1 MIMKSLKKWSE
12 ISYRPVVLGISLFL
26 MIYELARASRVAFTI
41 DEATTT
47 LLYLSSNIAAV
58 FNLNWATNNHF
69 LNTLLAKL
77 FCVLAGNSEI
87 VLRLPS
93 LLGYGVY
100 LLFSFLTLDR
110 FIRNKG
116 VVVCGFLLL
125 NLNPYVLDYFSLCRG
140 FGLSLG
146 LMMPALFFFF
156 VFLDAVSLSQA
167 DPYRPLKLSLVFASL
182 AVLANISLFNVYL
195 SLVIFTLGLFIVL
208 NRKDGS
214 RLPVAQTAQTPF
226 PSKKIRWTVLT
237 LLAVI
242 FNLLVLSHHLAL
254 RPGLYEPVTV
264 EITGLEERFKQT
276 VQVFR
281 VEVDGQEK
289 LLTYENDVWT
299 ARETAQFTAI
309 KFRCVPSLLDKMD
322 QIKISIGSQS
332 YAFDT
337 ADRKGFKF
345 LPQKNHVIFYSPAS
359 VSLKRSKIPLFGQV
373 INWKGDRI
381 FLKPLFLGMLIIA
394 GIAALFLLL
403 IYGAGKTLK
412 TRKVLRAE
420 QFRPL
425 ALTTFWLATFL
436 GVSLYVLKS
445 AGAFA
450 WGGTRETGFIRSTVY
465 SLIAE
470 SFYAKLYVR
479 GQEQALFLLVLLS
492 ILLFLISLIVYYRKG
507 VLIDMLPASFLF
519 VILLLSSLSTILQN
533 ILFSTPY
540 LFQRTALFFI
550 PLFMLFLIFLAQTLS
565 RLKTWLNSTAT
576 ILLVILAILASYH
589 FYQTANTAKTADWG
603 NDADTKAML
612 TDLIDIRQ
620 KNLPVLTKIS
630 LGIPFTRNPTLQ
642 YYLVRIQ
649 PDWLEVNVVPPTG
662 KNDFYYLEQEFDSRG
677 MILIKN
683 YPRSGTILVKRKKE

>member
-1 MIMKSLKKWSE
+1 MIMKLLKKWSE
-12 ISYRPVVLGISLFL
+12 ISYRPLILGISLFF
-26 MIYELARASRVAFTI
+26 MIYEMARATRVALTI
-41 DEATTT
+41 DEATTY

-77 FCVLAGNSEI
+77 FCGLAGNSEF

-110 FIRNKG
+110 FLRNKP

-156 VFLDAVSLSQA
+156 LFLDAASLRLS
-167 DPYRPLKLSLVFASL
+167 DPYRPLQLSLVFASI

-195 SLVIFTLGLFIVL
+195 SLVVFAFGLFVIL
-208 NRKDGS
+208 NLKDRS
-214 RLPVAQTAQTPF
+214 RLPVAHVQTPF
-226 PSKKIRWTVLT
+226 RSKKLLPAAIA
-237 LLAVI
+237 LLAVL
-242 FNLLVLSHHLAL
+242 FNLMVMSQYLAL
-254 RPGLYEPVTV
+254 RPDLYEPVNV
-264 EITGLEERFKQT
+264 EITGPEERFKQT

-281 VEVDGQEK
+281 VEMDGQEK
-289 LLTYENDVWT
+289 LLSYENEAWT
-299 ARETAQFTAI
+299 TRETAQFTAI
-309 KFRCVPSLLDKMD
+309 KFRCVPGLLDKMD
-322 QIKISIGSQS
+322 LIKISIGSQS
-332 YAFDT
+332 YAFD
-337 ADRKGFKF
+337 AAGRKEFEF
-345 LPQKNHVIFYSPAS
+345 LPQKKHVIFYSPAS
-359 VSLKRSKIPLFGQV
+359 VSLRRSTIPFFGAV

-381 FLKPLFLGMLIIA
+381 FLKPLLSGMLIIA

-403 IYGAGKTLK
+403 IYGAGKILE
-412 TRKVLRAE
+412 RGKVLWAE

-425 ALTTFWLATFL
+425 ALMTFWLATFL
-436 GVSLYVLKS
+436 GVSFYVLKS
-445 AGAFA
+445 ARAFA

-470 SFYAKLYVR
+470 SFYEKLYFR

-492 ILLFLISLIVYYRKG
+492 ILLFLVLLAVYHRQGTLIIMR
-507 VLIDMLPASFLF
+507 PASFLLA
-519 VILLLSSLSTILQN
+519 ITLLSSLFTVLQN
-533 ILFSTPY
+533 ILFGTPY

-550 PLFMLFLIFLAQTLS
+550 PLWILFLIFLADALS
-565 RLKTWLNSTAT
+565 RLRPWLNSAAA

-589 FYQTANTAKTADWG
+589 FYHTANTAKTADWG

-612 TDLIDIRQ
+612 ADLTDIRQ
-620 KNLPVLTKIS
+620 KNLPDFTKIS

-642 YYLVRIQ
+642 YYLARTQ

-662 KNDFYYLEQEFDSRG
+662 RNDFYYLEQEFDSRG